1 MKRFFTACSVLF
13 LGAALF
19 AQSDLDDFTGD
30 VYPAVSESEVS
41 QSNVSEPDFS
51 ETTYSEIGAGYV
63 KKAKVWPAAKRP
75 QSATQEQINSS
86 REKNLE
92 KAGEEYEEETR
103 DVFSYGMTDEICNL
117 LDELTSAEDYRFK
130 EEAYDLFQETK
141 SPRVREKLLAYFAK
155 LKDPCLENFAV
166 EVLNDPYDERTAT
179 VNACFSY
186 VSAVKSPD
194 AIPAVVELLEKDD
207 LGYFNAALEC
217 LGEIGGNE
225 EAVYL
230 ISYLDDDTLNLAQ
243 RQTLMRV
250 LGKLNAVETWEQLS
264 EIAQDKNEDMYVRAY
279 AAEAIGA
286 MEVPESK
293 DILIELYEADEPKV
307 RESVIRGLS
316 HYSDSAV
323 QEVFRQAL
331 KDDNYRVRLE
341 AINAVETQNITSASK
356 DLIYH
361 CKHKEENVVKEK
373 CYKVLAKL
381 NTSDGNEY
389 LVGVIKDKKS
399 GDGAKAKV
407 AAALLENGSAGT
419 QEIIELAR
427 ETLKSDKQ
435 KSLRYALGKEFAKY
449 GKPEFADICLEYIKS
464 KDVATQGTG
473 LDIYA
478 KGRYSSAKQA
488 VEDLA
493 ALAPD
498 EDESD
503 GKKKRASN
511 VNAVKAKKIL
521 KGIGN

>member
-1 MKRFFTACSVLF
+1 MKKTIAVCAVLF
-13 LGAALF
+13 LGVSLF
-19 AQSDLDDFTGD
+19 AQSDSQDFLEEPSSDIPVVSSDSDDSA
-30 VYPAVSESEVS
+30 VVSE
-41 QSNVSEPDFS
+41 
-51 ETTYSEIGAGYV
+51 YV
-63 KKAKVWPAAKRP
+63 KKDKVWPGAKRP
-75 QSATQEQINSS
+75 QAATQEQISAS

-103 DVFSYGMTDEICNL
+103 DVFGYGMTDEICNL
-117 LDELTSAEDYRFK
+117 LDELIAAEDYRFK

-155 LKDPCLENFAV
+155 LKDPCLEDFAV
-166 EVLNDPYDERTAT
+166 EVLNDPYDERSAT
-179 VNACFSY
+179 VNSCFSY
-186 VSAVKSPD
+186 VSAVKSAD
-194 AIPAVVELLEKDD
+194 AIPAVVKKKKKTD

-243 RQTLMRV
+243 RQSLMRV
-250 LGKLNAVETWEQLS
+250 LGKLNAVETWDRLS
-264 EIAQDKNEDMYVRAY
+264 DIAQDKNEDMYIRAY
-279 AAEAIGA
+279 AAEAIGS
-286 MEVPESK
+286 MGLPESEE
-293 DILIELYEADEPKV
+293 ILIELYEADEPKV
-307 RESVIRGLS
+307 REYVLRGLS
-316 HYSDSAV
+316 HYSDSAA
-323 QEVFRQAL
+323 QEIFRQAL

-361 CKHKEENVVKEK
+361 CKHKEEKKKKKK

-381 NTSDGNEY
+381 NTADGNEY
-389 LVGVIKDKKS
+389 LVGVIKDKKA

-419 QEIIELAR
+419 QEIIELAK
-427 ETLKSDKQ
+427 ETLKNDKQ

-449 GKPEFADICLEYIKS
+449 GRPEFADICLAYISS

-473 LDIYA
+473 LDIFA

-498 EDESD
+498 EDEAAGSKP
-503 GKKKRASN
+503 KKASN
-511 VNAVKAKKIL
+511 INAVKAKKIL
-521 KGIGN
+521 KGISN

>member
-1 MKRFFTACSVLF
+1 MKRTIAACALLF
-13 LGAALF
+13 LGFSLF
-19 AQSDLDDFTGD
+19 AQADLETDGTEISVETSTETAVDTP
-30 VYPAVSESEVS
+30 VVSE
-41 QSNVSEPDFS
+41 N
-51 ETTYSEIGAGYV
+51 ETDVRAEYV
-63 KKAKVWPAAKRP
+63 KKDKIWPNAKRP
-75 QSATQEQINSS
+75 QAATQEQISS
-86 REKNLE
+86 SNEKNLE

-103 DVFSYGMTDEICNL
+103 DVLSYGLTDEICDL

-141 SPRVREKLLAYFAK
+141 SPKVREKLLAYFAK
-155 LKDPCLENFAV
+155 LKDPCLEDFAV
-166 EVLNDPYDERTAT
+166 GVLNDPFDERTAT
-179 VNACFSY
+179 VNACFAY
-186 VSAVKSPD
+186 VSAVKSSD

-217 LGEIGGNE
+217 MGDIGGAE

-230 ISYLDDDTLNLAQ
+230 TGYLDEDLTLAQ
-243 RQTLMRV
+243 KQSLMRV

-316 HYSDSAV
+316 HYSDSSV
-323 QEVFRQAL
+323 QEVFKQAL

-373 CYKVLAKL
+373 CYRVLAKL
-381 NTSDGNEY
+381 NTADGNEY

-407 AAALLENGSAGT
+407 AAALLENGNAGT

-498 EDESD
+498 DDESD
-503 GKKKRASN
+503 SKKKKASN

-521 KGIGN
+521 KGIGK

>member
-1 MKRFFTACSVLF
+1 MKRTIAACTLLF
-13 LGAALF
+13 LGFSLF
-19 AQSDLDDFTGD
+19 AQADLAADSADIPVSTP
-30 VYPAVSESEVS
+30 VSTPVEAAV
-41 QSNVSEPDFS
+41 
-51 ETTYSEIGAGYV
+51 ETTVVTDEDADARTEYV
-63 KKAKVWPAAKRP
+63 KRDKIWPNAKRP
-75 QSATQEQINSS
+75 QAATQEQIASS
-86 REKNLE
+86 NEKNLE

-103 DVFSYGMTDEICNL
+103 DVLSYGLTDEICNL
-117 LDELTSAEDYRFK
+117 LDELASAEDYRFK

-155 LKDPCLENFAV
+155 LKDPCLEDFAV
-166 EVLNDPYDERTAT
+166 GVLNDPFDERTAT

-186 VSAVKSPD
+186 VSAVKSSD
-194 AIPAVVELLEKDD
+194 AIPAVVELLEKSD

-217 LGEIGGNE
+217 MGDIGGAE

-230 ISYLDDDTLNLAQ
+230 TGYLEEDLTLAQ
-243 RQTLMRV
+243 KQALMRV

-407 AAALLENGSAGT
+407 AAALLENGSVGT